1 MSDLPS
7 DPSELKFKGIIM
19 AVCRHAVDIGCY
31 KIDTM
36 DCEPKYF
43 CKCCSNYF
51 CGPPEKRLCSMCD
64 R

>member
-1 MSDLPS
+1 LSNSP
-7 DPSELKFKGIIM
+7 PVPEFKGPIL
-19 AVCRHAVDIGCY
+19 AVCRHAVDMGCY

-43 CKCCSNYF
+43 CQCCSNYF
-51 CGPPEKRLCSMCD
+51 CGPPDKRLCPICG